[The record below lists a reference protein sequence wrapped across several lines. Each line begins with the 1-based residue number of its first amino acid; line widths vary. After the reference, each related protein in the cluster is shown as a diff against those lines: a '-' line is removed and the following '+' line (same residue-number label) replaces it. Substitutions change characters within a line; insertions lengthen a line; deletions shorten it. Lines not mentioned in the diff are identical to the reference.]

1 MSDDWTRRR
10 ALQLVAGGTS
20 ALMAGCSRGNSGD
33 KDILRHWFHT
43 RHQLDVSDADLD
55 AVLDY
60 MQHLPRST
68 DPSLQPPLLF
78 DPEVDA
84 G

>member
-1 MSDDWTRRR
+1 MSDAWTRRR
-10 ALQLVAGGTS
+10 ALQLVAGGAS
-20 ALMAGCSRGNSGD
+20 AVMAGCARGSSGD
-33 KDILRHWFHT
+33 KEILRNWFHT